1 MKKWIG
7 IALLCVVILAGCDLF
22 TRDFY
27 LTEADF
33 PGLMLKINGGSLP
46 TQTIAPA
53 LSMDVSSYLLTF
65 VGPTTADNF
74 TTTIS
79 NAGLFS
85 RTGLKPGSW
94 TVAANAFNADT
105 PTPTLIGAI
114 GGVAGTTQAFT
125 ITAGSSANVNVSV
138 VPLTGTGK
146 GDLRIFVSWPDDVG
160 PGVETL
166 TGSLT
171 PGPGDISSSF
181 VLTTGTTRTATYNT
195 NDTPNVIPQL
205 NSGYYLMALQLRDSG
220 SVLLWGWIEA
230 VRVLADKTT
239 DTGTNF
245 ALTTLTGAGG
255 VSLVANANMQN
266 PITITFT
273 PATITPDL
281 KLNTTALSVSASMTP
296 AGSYTYQW
304 YLDGTA
310 VSGAT
315 SSTISLPANSPLLTL
330 GRHNLSLLVTSGS
343 ILSSN
348 TIPFT
353 VVP

>member
-1 MKKWIG
+1 MKKWIW
-7 IALLCVVILAGCDLF
+7 IALLSVVILAGCDLF

-27 LTEADF
+27 LAEADF
-33 PGLMLKINGGSLP
+33 PGLMLSINGGNLP
-46 TQTIAPA
+46 TKTIAPT
-53 LSMDVSSYLLTF
+53 LSMNVSTYQLTF
-65 VGPTTADNF
+65 TGPTTADNF
-74 TTTIS
+74 TITVS
-79 NAGLFS
+79 NAGLFN

-94 TVAANAFNADT
+94 TVAASAFNADT

-125 ITAGSSANVNVSV
+125 VAAGSSTNVTVSV

-160 PGVETL
+160 PGTETL

-171 PGPGDISSSF
+171 PGPGNISF
-181 VLTTGTTRTATYNT
+181 QTTPGTTVTALYNA
-195 NDTPNVIPQL
+195 NPQL
-205 NSGYYLMALQLRDSG
+205 NAGYYLMALQLRDSG
-220 SVLLWGWIEA
+220 GVLLWGWIEA
-230 VRVLADKTT
+230 VRILADKTT

-255 VSLVANANMQN
+255 VSLVATGNMQN

-273 PATITPDL
+273 QSTITDL
-281 KLNTTALSVSASMTP
+281 KLGVNGLSVAATMTP

-310 VSGAT
+310 VSDGNSDAT
-315 SSTISLPANSPLLTL
+315 FTLAQSSPLITL
-330 GRHNLSLLVTSGS
+330 GRHNLSLVVTSGS